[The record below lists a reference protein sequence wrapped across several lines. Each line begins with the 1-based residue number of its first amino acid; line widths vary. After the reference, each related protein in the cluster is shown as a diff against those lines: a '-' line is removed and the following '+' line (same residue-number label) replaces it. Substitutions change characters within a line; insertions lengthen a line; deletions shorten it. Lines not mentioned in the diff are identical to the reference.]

1 MREKK
6 ILMIIAFRDFRDE
19 EYFIPKDI
27 FQSENIEVVTASN
40 QEGIAIGSEG
50 GEVKVDT
57 TIDNLNLD
65 EFEAV
70 VLSGGRGCLKALDN
84 EKLYN
89 LVKVALNQNKIVAA
103 ICISPVILAKAG
115 VLKGRKATVWSSEL
129 DKSAIK
135 ILEKEGAVYQ
145 SKPVVVDGKIITA
158 AGPFAANE
166 FGKEIVNLLKKE

>member
-27 FQSENIEVVTASN
+27 FQSENMEVVTASN
-40 QEGIAIGSEG
+40 QKGIAIGSEG
-50 GEVKVDT
+50 GEAKVDI
-57 TIDNLNLD
+57 TIDNVNLN

-70 VLSGGRGCLKALDN
+70 VFSGGRGCLKALDN

-89 LVKVALNQNKIVAA
+89 LVKTALSQNKIIAA
-103 ICISPVILAKAG
+103 ICISPVILAKSG
-115 VLKGRKATVWSSEL
+115 ILKGRKATVWSSEL
-129 DKSAIK
+129 DKSAIR
-135 ILEKEGAVYQ
+135 ILEEEGAVYQ

-158 AGPFAANE
+158 AGPFAANK
-166 FGKEIVNLLKKE
+166 FGREIVSLLKKE